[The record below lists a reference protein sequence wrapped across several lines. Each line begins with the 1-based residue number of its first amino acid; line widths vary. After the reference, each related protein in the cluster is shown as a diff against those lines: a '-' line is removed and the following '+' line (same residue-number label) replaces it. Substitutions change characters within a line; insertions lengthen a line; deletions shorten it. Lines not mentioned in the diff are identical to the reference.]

1 MEQKMFCFQCQEA
14 AQGKGCILKGV
25 CGKTAPTSAAMDLL
39 LYVVK
44 GISVATEALRTNGQP
59 VGSDVNR
66 FVTDALFSTITNANF
81 DEASIWQRVQRG
93 LLMRDSLAQQ
103 AAEAGVTLPQ
113 ADVLIWHGASDEELK
128 AKAATVGVT
137 SETDPD
143 KRSLKELV
151 LYGLKGMAAYHD
163 HAIRLGYEDES
174 IHAFLQRALS
184 QTTVGNLSVAEL
196 TALASSVSARVYSLT
211 SSARRKLHLSAVF
224 ACNFVNHCYTLAGNL
239 LAEEGIP
246 FEALLPLIDE
256 TAAKVHRLS
265 PAEAQTGPAVRYD
278 RNVLDA
284 QLAQLQDRP
293 LCHDIYEL
301 MSRSIHEEAQ
311 KQNSEKQSI

>member
-1 MEQKMFCFQCQEA
+1 MEQKTIVWIGA
-14 AQGKGCILKGV
+14 GR
-25 CGKTAPTSAAMDLL
+25 
-39 LYVVK
+39 
-44 GISVATEALRTNGQP
+44 VATHLAPALAGAGLKTLQVYSRT
-59 VGSDVNR
+59 
-66 FVTDALFSTITNANF
+66 
-81 DEASIWQRVQRG
+81 EASAVA
-93 LLMRDSLAQQ
+93 LAGMLQ
-103 AAEAGVTLPQ
+103 ASFTTDLSSVVSDADYYFFSVKDAVLP
-113 ADVLIWHGASDEELK
+113 
-128 AKAATVGVT
+128 
-137 SETDPD
+137 
-143 KRSLKELV
+143 ELV
-151 LYGLKGMAAYHD
+151 AAL
-163 HAIRLGYEDES
+163 APRCGAG
-174 IHAFLQRALS
+174 AFLHTAGS
-184 QTTVGNLSVAEL
+184 IPLSVFEGLGLSRYGVFYPLQTFSHGRPLDMRAVPFFLEASSPAFAAEL